1 MLFFASYFGEVNY
14 AHLSGD
20 ITRDGSQ
27 ADMIASSSNLG
38 DIIIV
43 CRYCFPVLEVLKEDI
58 FSGGATGTLRPAWFE
73 VLHYCMWEVLCHWQG
88 LRGGSVGILWVGR
101 RTLEKVRIQVFHCG
115 QT

>member
-1 MLFFASYFGEVNY
+1 MFFASYFWEVNY

-20 ITRDGSQ
+20 IIRDGSQ

-58 FSGGATGTLRPAWFE
+58 FSGGATETLRPANQQILVDKRFWTGSLLIQKAKA
-73 VLHYCMWEVLCHWQG
+73 VLTEIRQD
-88 LRGGSVGILWVGR
+88 IL
-101 RTLEKVRIQVFHCG
+101 L
-115 QT
+115 